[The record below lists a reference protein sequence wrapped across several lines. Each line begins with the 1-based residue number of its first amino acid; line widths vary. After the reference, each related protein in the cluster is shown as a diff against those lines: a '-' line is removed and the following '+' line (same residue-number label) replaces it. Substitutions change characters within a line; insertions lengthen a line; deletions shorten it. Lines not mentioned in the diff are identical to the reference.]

1 MPNSV
6 YNFVLCCTDWKEI
19 TVETVESVIVY
30 YKYQIER
37 IYLSSVRILFD
48 YLNILTQ

>member
-37 IYLSSVRILFD
+37 IVRILFD